1 MNVDCFIRDLAKKHA
16 IESSLKELLF
26 HRHFEVSKDLRGS
39 IESEVSNRLGKNVKI
54 RNVWEH
60 KNQYKKTMFV
70 QVDEEYDLKLEIIE
84 STSFDDS
91 STIVSILDLICTTVH
106 DKE

>member
-1 MNVDCFIRDLAKKHA
+1 MSADCFIKDLAKRRA
-16 IESSLKELLF
+16 IDSSLKELLF
-26 HRHFEVSKDLRGS
+26 HRHFEVSKDLISS
-39 IESEVSNRLGKNVKI
+39 IESEVSHRLGKNVKI

-60 KNQYKKTMFV
+60 KNRYKKTMFL

-91 STIVSILDLICTTVH
+91 SAIVLILDLICTTVH